1 MDTLEETVRV
11 VTSKPVQRA
20 VVNTA
25 LLVSSAVTLFCLAAI
40 ATGLFFQ
47 NFVPDQFV
55 TTPVHLQ
62 YGSGPNPYGVAS
74 LAKPPMIKTQQEYDI
89 SVALL
94 MPRSPPNV
102 ERGNFMVTLYLLG
115 SEATEKLAAD
125 ALVFANSHAHFGS
138 QKVLFNSRRPVLVPY
153 VDPIVSVAKR
163 LLFLLYHMFVPSSQT
178 CRMTVALAE
187 GLAFSKG
194 SVLPASAYV
203 EVEAGQDIQIYNVD
217 LTLTAQLRG
226 LRWLMFHY
234 RLPTY
239 LAFTFLFW
247 VCEVLFMGL
256 AWAVWGAVTGPKE
269 TGKGRRRAPGEEDDE
284 GELGKISDH
293 PHTFPTYGKQPPL
306 KHEPE
311 VKEEDEERSR
321 LISDI
326 PVGGAEADDEDEY
339 DEYDEGGRTRIY
351 DSGLGTSYSEE
362 GSASVRR
369 RASRNVIE

>member
-1 MDTLEETVRV
+1 
-11 VTSKPVQRA
+11 
-20 VVNTA
+20 
-25 LLVSSAVTLFCLAAI
+25 
-40 ATGLFFQ
+40 
-47 NFVPDQFV
+47 
-55 TTPVHLQ
+55 
-62 YGSGPNPYGVAS
+62 
-74 LAKPPMIKTQQEYDI
+74 MIKTQQEYDI
-89 SVALL
+89 SVTLA

-115 SEATEKLAAD
+115 SEANGKLEAD
-125 ALVFANSHAHFGS
+125 ALIFANSHAHFGS
-138 QKVLFNSRRPVLVPY
+138 QKVLFNSRRPALVPF
-153 VDPIVSVAKR
+153 VDPIVSVANR

-187 GLAFSKG
+187 RLAFPKG

-203 EVEAGQDIQIYNVD
+203 EVEAGQDIQIYNAS

-234 RLPTY
+234 RLTTY
-239 LAFTFLFW
+239 LSFTFLFW
-247 VCEVLFMGL
+247 VCEVFFMGL

-269 TGKGRRRAPGEEDDE
+269 IGKGRRRAGGEQDDD
-284 GELGKISDH
+284 GELGDFSDH

-311 VKEEDEERSR
+311 VKEEDDEERSR

-326 PVGGAEADDEDEY
+326 PVGGAEADDEEEF
-339 DEYDEGGRTRIY
+339 DEYDEGGRKRAY

-369 RASRNVIE
+369 RASRNVLE